1 MRLARYE
8 HDGAEHIGVVEGG
21 GVRSLPAGSEL
32 GALLV
37 DRELRER
44 AAGEAG
50 LALPLGDV
58 RLLAPLRPTTI
69 RDFVCFEAHV
79 EGMVKNESPDAVVS
93 PDWYEAPTF
102 YFSSTTAIFGPG
114 DEIEVPPGCELL
126 DLELEIGVVI
136 GREGR
141 DIPVRRAGEHIAG
154 FTIYNDFSARDLGA
168 REKRMGLGW
177 AKAKDFANALGPW
190 IVTVEEWERYR
201 RGDRYEMELVA
212 SRNGEPLG
220 RDTLA
225 SIAWSFEEMVAY
237 ASRGA
242 WLRTGDVLGS
252 GTCGGGCLGELW
264 GRNGRLEP
272 RPLAP
277 GDVVTLSVEGIGE
290 LTNTIVAGPE
300 PLPVPKARR
309 RTEARV

>member
-8 HDGAEHIGVVEGG
+8 HEGAERIGVVEGD

-32 GALLV
+32 GELLV

-44 AAGEAG
+44 AASEAG
-50 LALPLGDV
+50 VALPLDDV
-58 RLLAPLRPTTI
+58 RLRAPLMPTTI

-79 EGMVKNESPDAVVS
+79 EGMVKNESPDAVVP

-114 DEIEVPPGCELL
+114 DEIEIPPGCELL
-126 DLELEIGVVI
+126 DLELEIGIVI

-141 DIPVRRAGEHIAG
+141 DIPVQRAGEHIAG

-190 IVTVEEWERYR
+190 IVTADEWQRYR
-201 RGDRYEMELVA
+201 QGARYEMELVA

-225 SIAWSFEEMVAY
+225 SIGWSFEEMVAY

-252 GTCGGGCLGELW
+252 GTCGFGCLGELW

-272 RPLAP
+272 RPLAA

-290 LTNTIVAGPE
+290 LTNTIVAGAQ
-300 PLPVPKARR
+300 PLPVPRARR
-309 RTEARV
+309 RTGARA